1 MFYLYMY
8 KTQYIFDVI
17 RWCSCCKVGVS
28 IFVECHFVGLYRLDF
43 HFVGILHWG
52 LGTWLCSSCLH
63 APATKNPCLKS
74 GWWWVCGR
82 ASRIPK
88 SWPQIAMSTVAWPS
102 GLSPFKWRTRTGCLL
117 ACWKRHGK
125 AFSPNN
131 TKFWIFEMKISM
143 DIDIVEICF
152 GFRLVYT
159 CVAKLS
165 HHTQRISKDIK
176 GYKRT

>member
-63 APATKNPCLKS
+63 APATKNPLLEIGLVMSVWKGIKDPKIVATDCHVNSCMAFRAVTLQMEDEDRMSVSMLEKAWKS
-74 GWWWVCGR
+74 LQSKQYKV
-82 ASRIPK
+82 
-88 SWPQIAMSTVAWPS
+88 
-102 GLSPFKWRTRTGCLL
+102 LS
-117 ACWKRHGK
+117 
-125 AFSPNN
+125 
-131 TKFWIFEMKISM
+131 FWDENFYGHWYCR
-143 DIDIVEICF
+143 DLF
-152 GFRLVYT
+152 WFQT
-159 CVAKLS
+159 CVYLCGKVVS
-165 HHTQRISKDIK
+165 SYSKDIK
-176 GYKRT
+176 GYKRI